1 MNLLKTLI
9 VFITLNGG
17 TLHWA
22 NASQEIEAFLIK
34 DFEKAQK
41 TYHEGT
47 LKEARDQFM
56 SLVEKYETQSLTGS
70 TKELL
75 HYALLR
81 CAQLTSSEQL
91 RSALLAKAWKFAD
104 SSGIDLELFPPP
116 LVLEYINQKPSDE
129 SMKANEKEL
138 AVNSVRVL
146 DSPKPS
152 ETEQRAAGSS
162 KKKWLYWG
170 LGALGVVAG
179 VKIYQ
184 HNFNRGSDTG
194 RVSRVPQTSISF

>member
-1 MNLLKTLI
+1 MNLLNILIFFFTLSAW
-9 VFITLNGG
+9 N
-17 TLHWA
+17 LHWA
-22 NASQEIEAFLIK
+22 NASQEIEGLLIK

-47 LKEARDQFM
+47 LNEARDQFM
-56 SLVEKYETQSLTGS
+56 SLIEKYENQTLTGS

-81 CAQLTSSEQL
+81 CAQLTSREQL
-91 RSALLAKAWKFAD
+91 RLVLLAKAWKFAD
-104 SSGIDLELFPPP
+104 GSGIDLELFPPP

-129 SMKANEKEL
+129 STKANEKEL
-138 AVNSVRVL
+138 AVSSVSVL
-146 DSPKPS
+146 DSPKLP
-152 ETEQRAAGSS
+152 ETKHRVAGSS
-162 KKKWLYWG
+162 KREWLYWG
-170 LGALGVVAG
+170 LGALGVFAG

-184 HNFNRGSDTG
+184 HNFNRRSDTE